1 MPRAKNQQ
9 NHRNFSIRLNPRRLG
24 HTIANRRPGDGK
36 SFEGPGGWAP
46 EKDYPSFFDNG
57 RQFVAQAV
65 AEHKYL
71 DSKRLDVYRTVP
83 TVSTRSGGSKTVP
96 ARRECLSGPS
106 RCLPVEKPQRCRA
119 RESVHRE

>member
-46 EKDYPSFFDNG
+46 EKDYPSFLTMGANLLL
-57 RQFVAQAV
+57 
-65 AEHKYL
+65 KL
-71 DSKRLDVYRTVP
+71 LLSISIWTVN
-83 TVSTRSGGSKTVP
+83 V
-96 ARRECLSGPS
+96 
-106 RCLPVEKPQRCRA
+106 
-119 RESVHRE
+119 